1 MKVSKIFLVFSI
13 FCLFFSF
20 NQNALSE
27 SVDTNPAVDLVITR
41 PIGLA
46 LTAGGIAAFVALAPL
61 SVLVT
66 RDVSVLGNTLVKRPF
81 DYTFKRPLGKSL
93 SETETEITKIKKR
106 AGQDPIEEGK

>member
-1 MKVSKIFLVFSI
+1 MKFSKIFLVFSI
-13 FCLFFSF
+13 FFLFFTF

-27 SVDTNPAVDLVITR
+27 SVDKNPALDLVITR

-66 RDVSVLGNTLVKRPF
+66 KDVCPLLRTLVKQPY
-81 DYTFKRPLGKSL
+81 DYTFKRPLGETL
-93 SETETEITKIKKR
+93 SETEITKIKKR
-106 AGQDPIEEGK
+106 AGQDPIE